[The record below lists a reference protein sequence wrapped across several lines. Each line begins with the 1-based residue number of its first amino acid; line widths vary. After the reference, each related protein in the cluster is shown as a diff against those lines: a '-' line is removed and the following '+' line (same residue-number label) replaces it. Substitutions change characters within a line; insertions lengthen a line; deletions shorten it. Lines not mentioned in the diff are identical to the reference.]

1 MPQIFKALA
10 TINAWT
16 LFIVGWLAL
25 LAAYARLIGA
35 YAGVTMTPPAGPSIE
50 MGLAG
55 GFAGLTLSVVVMKLR
70 QMLE

>member
-10 TINAWT
+10 TINAWA
-16 LFIVGWLAL
+16 LFIVGWVAMIAGYVRLI
-25 LAAYARLIGA
+25 AAYSGA
-35 YAGVTMTPPAGPSIE
+35 AAPPGLPPIE
-50 MGLAG
+50 MTLAG

>member
-1 MPQIFKALA
+1 MPPIFKALA

-16 LFIVGWLAL
+16 LFVVGWIAL
-25 LAAYARLIGA
+25 IAGYARLIGA
-35 YAGVTMTPPAGPSIE
+35 YAGIAEAPGLPPAQMPLI
-50 MGLAG
+50 G